1 MADDIKN
8 SYSSNNI
15 LLVPDTLW
23 EKTVKVTR
31 AARQSG
37 ALKSIETDYDFINQ
51 NEIIFLVR
59 HLSNVIRKEK
69 AKKKQREQEKKTGK
83 YIDPFLPYEKD
94 LFVSDVTKT
103 HLCLLNKFNVVDHHL
118 LLVTRHFELQENLL
132 NIDDFIALWA
142 CIKEIDGLA
151 FYNGGKDAGA
161 SQKHKHLQLVPL
173 PFVANIERLPIAPAI
188 AKVKFN
194 NSIGKIPSFPF
205 KNAIASL
212 DLTSFDNPLSAAK
225 AMLDCYY
232 TLLEKVGFTL
242 ETNTIEQPGA
252 YNFLATRKW
261 MLIVPRSQESCHRI
275 SVNSLGFAGS
285 LFVKNADTLES
296 LKQLTPIK
304 LLSKVAVND

>member
-1 MADDIKN
+1 MTDDIKN
-8 SYSSNNI
+8 SYSLNKI
-15 LLVPDTLW
+15 LLESNTLW
-23 EKTVKVTR
+23 QKTVEVTR
-31 AARQSG
+31 SARQSG
-37 ALKSIETDYDFINQ
+37 ALKSIETEYNFIEQ
-51 NEIIFLVR
+51 DEIAFLVR
-59 HLSNVIRKEK
+59 HLANVIRKEK
-69 AKKKQREQEKKTGK
+69 AKKKQRKQEKKTGK
-83 YIDPFLPYEKD
+83 YIDPFLPYEED
-94 LFVSDVTKT
+94 LFVSDITKT

-132 NIDDFIALWA
+132 NLDDFIALWI

-173 PFVANIERLPIAPAI
+173 PFVANTERLPIAPAI
-188 AKVKFN
+188 EKVEFS
-194 NSIGKIPSFPF
+194 NSVGKIPSFPF
-205 KNAIASL
+205 KNAIASF
-212 DLTSFDNPLSAAK
+212 DLTSYDNPLFAAK

-232 TLLEKVGFTL
+232 TLLEKVGFTI
-242 ETNTIEQPGA
+242 ETNTVKQPGA

-285 LFVKNADTLES
+285 LFVKNSDVLEL
-296 LKQLTPIK
+296 LKQVTPIK